1 MIGCFDLLIIPHRH
15 SQIYAVLPKDMIHE
29 VLTELMRERSSGEE
43 VDAIDTLSPG
53 VAYMFEL
60 TLEGDQLI

>member
-1 MIGCFDLLIIPHRH
+1 
-15 SQIYAVLPKDMIHE
+15 MIHE

-53 VAYMFEL
+53 VAYMFAL